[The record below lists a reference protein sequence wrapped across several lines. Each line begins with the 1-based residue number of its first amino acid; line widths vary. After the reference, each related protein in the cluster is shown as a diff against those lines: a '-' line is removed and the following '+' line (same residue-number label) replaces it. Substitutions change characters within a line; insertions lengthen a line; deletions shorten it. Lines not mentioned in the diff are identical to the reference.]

1 MPPAPP
7 SEPPGPGKVGANPG
21 SHSALCPRFRR
32 ASTKPSSLQRP
43 KTPRAEER
51 EPALSLLATSP
62 SGLPLTPRS
71 PGKRSQW
78 PRDHPRSFPHRH
90 PRSVADTAR
99 RPRHPTPAHHTSSGS
114 GGAGH
119 RNSWVPDS
127 GSPRPPFRLTPLV
140 SLQNGAGGRAL
151 TSRPFPS
158 PFPFHHLLPAR
169 GGTDPAPANDR
180 SPPVAPAQSPTGARG
195 FKPITHYHLQK
206 SRKKPGSC

>member
-21 SHSALCPRFRR
+21 SHSALCPQFRR
-32 ASTKPSSLQRP
+32 AFTKPSSLQRP

-51 EPALSLLATSP
+51 ESALSRLATSP

-99 RPRHPTPAHHTSSGS
+99 RPQHPTPAHHTSSGS

-127 GSPRPPFRLTPLV
+127 GSPRPPLRLNSACFSTKWRRRSRAHVAAFPLPV
-140 SLQNGAGGRAL
+140 PISSFAARPRRDGPS
-151 TSRPFPS
+151 TS
-158 PFPFHHLLPAR
+158 
-169 GGTDPAPANDR
+169 
-180 SPPVAPAQSPTGARG
+180 Q
-195 FKPITHYHLQK
+195 
-206 SRKKPGSC
+206 